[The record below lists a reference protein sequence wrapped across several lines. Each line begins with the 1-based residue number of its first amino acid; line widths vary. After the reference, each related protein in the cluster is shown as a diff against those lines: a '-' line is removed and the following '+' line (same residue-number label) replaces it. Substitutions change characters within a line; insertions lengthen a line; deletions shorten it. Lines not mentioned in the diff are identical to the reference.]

1 MLKRYS
7 SPFSVPRFSTAV
19 LLRRDITEEIQTLQ
33 DKRTNKKYLRKK
45 LGVITIYACKC
56 TKEEKQ
62 EERMTRSFYNR

>member
-1 MLKRYS
+1 
-7 SPFSVPRFSTAV
+7 